1 MIKEMLQD
9 KKKMMVVAVVLL
21 AVIGIIIWL
30 RSRKSQESN
39 YRQVMPRGFFPS
51 TPMPTPTPPPP
62 PEPTPTPTPPP
73 GDSIMGMPPP
83 APTPPPINPA
93 VPYPPY
99 GYGYPGP
106 MYYNPFP
113 RTYIVD
119 EARSNRSMNKGEY
132 IQTLINAINVL
143 EDRYDQAISDL
154 TFGIAIRIANQ
165 IKGLR
170 ADLKTQ
176 LRYS

>member
-1 MIKEMLQD
+1 MVKELLQD

-39 YRQVMPRGFFPS
+39 YVMPRGFFPS
-51 TPMPTPTPPPP
+51 TPAPTPTPP

-73 GDSIMGMPPP
+73 GDSMGTPPP
-83 APTPPPINPA
+83 APTPPPPINSGNPA

-119 EARSNRSMNKGEY
+119 EARPNRYMNKGEY
-132 IQTLINAINVL
+132 IQTLINSINVL

-154 TFGIAIRIANQ
+154 TFGRAIRIANQ

-170 ADLKTQ
+170 ADLKAQ